1 MTNDNKVVIQKKS
14 NLKGDDGYRTFS
26 VRIKES
32 TVKQLDEMAAQT
44 NRYRNELINVLL
56 EFALSNCII
65 EE

>member
-1 MTNDNKVVIQKKS
+1 MTNDNKVVIRKKS

-26 VRIKES
+26 VRIKED
-32 TVKQLDEMAAQT
+32 TVKQLDEMAEKT

-56 EFALSNCII
+56 EFALSNCVI